1 MQEYHIMKNSKLT
14 DNLVQRL
21 LAPPLGGWGASDLV
35 QLLQS
40 RGDDEK
46 MLFDFSGKIKQ
57 ENVGNTV
64 YLRGLIELSNICEKD
79 CYYCGI
85 RKSNTNVHRY
95 SINDDEVMDAILFAW
110 ENGYGSVA
118 IQSGEIQSKAF
129 TEKITRILQNT
140 GKLTNG
146 ELGVT
151 LSCGEQT
158 EETYRQWFESG
169 AHRYLLRIETSNREL
184 YSKLHPNDHIHRF
197 ERRLEAL
204 GMLKKTGYQVG
215 TGVMIG
221 LPFQTVENLADDL
234 LFMKQF
240 DIDMCGMGPYIE
252 HHETPLYAFKDS
264 LIPLKE
270 RFNLSLKMV
279 AILRILMPDINIA
292 ATTALQTIEKNGR
305 EQAIQVGANVLMPNI
320 TPRKYRDDYFLY
332 ENKPVSGQSEAD
344 DLKNL
349 EKSLEAIGHQI
360 GYGVQGNSKHF
371 GKKAP

>member
-1 MQEYHIMKNSKLT
+1 MPIQTLLHKTNLT
-14 DNLVQRL
+14 KVDII
-21 LAPPLGGWGASDLV
+21 

-40 RGDDEK
+40 TGDDEK
-46 MLFDFSGKIKQ
+46 SLFDISSEIKQ
-57 ENVGNTV
+57 ANVGNTV

-85 RKSNTNVHRY
+85 RKSNSAVHRY
-95 SINDDEVMDAILFAW
+95 VISEEEVLKAVRFAY
-110 ENGYGSVA
+110 EQRYGSVA
-118 IQSGEIQSKAF
+118 IQSGEIQSPAF
-129 TEKITRILQNT
+129 TEKINRILLKT
-140 GKLTNG
+140 MKMTNG
-146 ELGVT
+146 ELGIT

-158 EETYRQWFESG
+158 EETYRKWMEAG
-169 AHRYLLRIETSNREL
+169 ASRYLLRIETSNPEL
-184 YSKLHPNDHIHRF
+184 YRKLHPNDDIHRF

-204 GMLKKTGYQVG
+204 EMLKKTGYQTG

-221 LPFQTVENLADDL
+221 LPLQTFENLADDL

-252 HHETPLYAFKDS
+252 HHETPLFAYKDS
-264 LIPLKE
+264 LMPLKE
-270 RFNLSLKMV
+270 RFNLSLKMI

-305 EQAIQVGANVLMPNI
+305 EQAIQIGANVLMPNI

-332 ENKPVSGQSEAD
+332 ENKPVSGQSRED

-349 EKSLEAIGHQI
+349 EKSLQVIGHRI
-360 GYGVQGNSKHF
+360 GYSVQGNSKNF
-371 GKKAP
+371 KKIN

>member
-85 RKSNTNVHRY
+85 RKSNSNVHRY
-95 SINDDEVMDAILFAW
+95 SISDDEVMEAIKYAR

-204 GMLKKTGYQVG
+204 EMLKKTGYQVG

-305 EQAIQVGANVLMPNI
+305 EQAIQIGANVLMPNI

>member
-85 RKSNTNVHRY
+85 RKSNSNVHRY
-95 SINDDEVMDAILFAW
+95 SISDDEVMEAIKYAR

-169 AHRYLLRIETSNREL
+169 AHRYLLRIETSDREL

-204 GMLKKTGYQVG
+204 EILKKTGYQVG

-305 EQAIQVGANVLMPNI
+305 EQAIQIGANVLMPNI

-349 EKSLEAIGHQI
+349 EKSLVAIGHQI